1 VKQYDY
7 KLVGLKRVM
16 RNLNRELKQIEGKTV
31 KGMRLVGLMVEGK
44 SKRLCPVGVT
54 GNLIGSWY
62 AKTSDTPEGP
72 SLVMG
77 YSTDYALHVHEHDR
91 HYRKPGSQWKFLE
104 APLYESTGEIVS
116 ILQRTAKV

>member
-1 VKQYDY
+1 MKRYDY

-16 RNLNRELKQIEGKTV
+16 RNLNRELKQIEGKTFI
-31 KGMRLVGLMVEGK
+31 GMWVVGKKIEGK
-44 SKRLCPVGVT
+44 SKRLCPVGAT

-62 AKTSDTPEGP
+62 ADISDTPDGL

-77 YSTDYALHVHEHDR
+77 YSADYALHVHEHDR

-116 ILQRTAKV
+116 ILQRMAKV